1 MRYDPS
7 LGSDPSQPDGKR
19 LGKAR
24 ATLCLSSQVG
34 CSMGCTFCA
43 TGTMGLKSSLLP
55 AGERSWP
62 ETSHG
67 RAAPLHSHHDAH
79 LPNVR
84 LSSAEMVE
92 QMAHACLYS
101 TTPVRNIVFMG
112 MGEPLDAYD
121 EVCEAIRMLTKQ
133 TLFGVSHK
141 HLTVSTVGVIP
152 RIRQLAHDLP
162 AVRLALSLHAPSQP
176 LRQQIVPTAKAW
188 DLDRLLAAVREWQD
202 ATGQGVF
209 VEYVLLHGVNDA
221 LSQARELADL
231 LTSNGIRAT
240 VNLIPWNPVLADEG
254 IVFEAPGEE
263 HSLAFRAVL
272 SEAGIR
278 CTSEWHGSA
287 ARLHGACTQ
296 PGHVED
302 WLDHTVDDPVSTSV
316 AAQFVG
322 RRASRWRQRAGSWR
336 SRARGPVTRTELRW
350 LISRICIGA
359 GARGLR
365 WERVAGRAP
374 LLRADCPI
382 HSGSCWVPCGTG
394 TALSG
399 WCLSQIRDSAQ
410 LGSPM

>member
-55 AGERSWP
+55 
-62 ETSHG
+62 
-67 RAAPLHSHHDAH
+67 
-79 LPNVR
+79 
-84 LSSAEMVE
+84 AEMVE

-278 CTSEWHGSA
+278 CTIRREKGQSMAAACGQLAITSQRPRDADRAPVADIEDLHRGRCAGPEVGTRGGAGSA
-287 ARLHGACTQ
+287 A
-296 PGHVED
+296 
-302 WLDHTVDDPVSTSV
+302 
-316 AAQFVG
+316 
-322 RRASRWRQRAGSWR
+322 AS
-336 SRARGPVTRTELRW
+336 
-350 LISRICIGA
+350 
-359 GARGLR
+359 
-365 WERVAGRAP
+365 
-374 LLRADCPI
+374 
-382 HSGSCWVPCGTG
+382 
-394 TALSG
+394 
-399 WCLSQIRDSAQ
+399 
-410 LGSPM
+410 